1 MGERSLLDVKYQHT
15 NSRTAITMKQFFALA
30 LAAASSAASAQM
42 PATNPMP
49 DGSHD
54 MYAGLGAVSRAR
66 YEGAESRKTSVMP
79 VLQVQ
84 WSNGVFISGMSA
96 GMHWSN
102 DPTLEYGPLVSLHP
116 SRDASGSGGI
126 IDGVGVA
133 TMLPL
138 AARVRRDD
146 PVVGMPDVDARV
158 EGGAFLN
165 YYLNPAWRLTSSV
178 LIGSGNE
185 HDGARMELGV
195 QRLSVSIAPQHTVSF
210 NAGLTLV
217 NRDYNRSY
225 FGVNENEAWSSGN
238 AVYRPG
244 GGLKDVRAGAR
255 WNWALGPSWMLTT
268 NLQATRLIGS
278 ARHSPL
284 VERPTNVTVS
294 TAFAYRF

>member
-1 MGERSLLDVKYQHT
+1 LLDVKYQHT
-15 NSRTAITMKQFFALA
+15 NSRNAITMKQFFALA
-30 LAAASSAASAQM
+30 LAAASGVASAQT

-66 YEGAESRKTSVMP
+66 YEGAESTRTSVLP

-96 GMHWSN
+96 GMHLST
-102 DPTLEYGPLVSLHP
+102 DPTLEFGPLVSLHAR
-116 SRDASGSGGI
+116 RDESGTGGI
-126 IDGVGVA
+126 VDGVGVA

-138 AARVRRDD
+138 AARIRSDT
-146 PVVGMPDVDARV
+146 PLAGMPDVATRV
-158 EGGAFLN
+158 EGGIFLN

-178 LIGSGNE
+178 LIGSGSE
-185 HDGARMELGV
+185 RDGARMELGV
-195 QRLSVSIAPQHTVSF
+195 QRLAVAIAPQHTVSF

-217 NRDYNRSY
+217 NRDYNQSY
-225 FGVNENEAWSSGN
+225 FGVSANEAWRSGN
-238 AVYRPG
+238 PVYHPG
-244 GGLKDVRAGAR
+244 GGLKDVRVGAR
-255 WNWALGPSWMLTT
+255 WNWRLDPSWMLTT
-268 NLQATRLIGS
+268 NVQATRLIGNV
-278 ARHSPL
+278 RHSPL

>member
-1 MGERSLLDVKYQHT
+1 LLDVKYQHT
-15 NSRTAITMKQFFALA
+15 NSRNAITMKQFFALA
-30 LAAASSAASAQM
+30 LAAASGVASAQT

-66 YEGAESRKTSVMP
+66 YEGAANTKTSVLP

-84 WSNGVFISGMSA
+84 WSNGIFISGMSA
-96 GMHWSN
+96 GMHLST
-102 DPTLEYGPLVSLHP
+102 DPTLEFGPLVSVHA
-116 SRDASGSGGI
+116 SRDESGSGGI

-133 TMLPL
+133 TMMPL
-138 AARVRRDD
+138 AARMRRDN
-146 PVVGMPDVDARV
+146 PLAGMPDVDARL

-178 LIGSGNE
+178 LIGSGSE
-185 HDGARMELGV
+185 RDGARMTLGV
-195 QRLSVSIAPQHTVSF
+195 QRLAVAIAPQHTMSF
-210 NAGLTLV
+210 HAGLTLV
-217 NRDYNRSY
+217 NRDYNQSY
-225 FGVNENEAWSSGN
+225 FGVNENDAWSSDN
-238 AVYRPG
+238 PVYRPG
-244 GGLKDVRAGAR
+244 GGLKDVHVGAR

-268 NLQATRLIGS
+268 NVQATRLTGS
-278 ARHSPL
+278 VRHSPL